1 MSCLRADQPHS
12 RMRSRDCFQPCI
24 TFLEFLFDD
33 FLAPSWN
40 SFWSLL
46 EPKSTSKMEPFHTP
60 CLDFSEN
67 LGTMILET
75 RHRFQAGRRRQNGS
89 LLESIFELIHAELG
103 RGKLES
109 LKNIVWPAQK
119 ASCFQAKVK
128 LVPWFAPGTSATH
141 FALQP

>member
-1 MSCLRADQPHS
+1 
-12 RMRSRDCFQPCI
+12 
-24 TFLEFLFDD
+24 
-33 FLAPSWN
+33 
-40 SFWSLL
+40 
-46 EPKSTSKMEPFHTP
+46 MEPFHTP

-128 LVPWFAPGTSATH
+128 LVPLLAPGTSATH